1 MNEIT
6 IPSEKHTHAHKHIR
20 APRCHFYISHCFR
33 PNRLKQIYIIV
44 LPTPLPFPSSQTMV
58 ISYVK
63 INYIFCITVANI
75 LFFFF
80 YGRCL
85 CEIYLKKRRFRV
97 VYKSSSELFVCAL
110 LWFIRGD
117 KCFKLLSVFNQLTT
131 IDHR

>member
-63 INYIFCITVANI
+63 INLYFLHNCGKYFI
-75 LFFFF
+75 LFFMVDASAK
-80 YGRCL
+80 Y
-85 CEIYLKKRRFRV
+85 ILKKRRFRV

-117 KCFKLLSVFNQLTT
+117 KCFKLLSVFNQLTM
-131 IDHR
+131 IDDR